1 MIRKRKK
8 RSNTR
13 KTIETAVY
21 IDKYLLNRFNGITS
35 DLKRLVLAIMNEVQ
49 LIYSFKSMKTRIK
62 IVITKLVFLK
72 DEENAPNNG
81 EGDINEYLDNLCA
94 WQANKW
100 RQENISTLWDHSLML
115 TGYRTKNLLFFPYL
129 SI

>member
-8 RSNTR
+8 RSITR

-35 DLKRLVLAIMNEVQ
+35 DLKRLVLAIMNEVR
-49 LIYSFKSMKTRIK
+49 LIYSFNSMKTRIK

-72 DEENAPNNG
+72 DGENAPNNG
-81 EGDINEYLDNLCA
+81 KGDIDEYLDNLCA
-94 WQANKW
+94 
-100 RQENISTLWDHSLML
+100 
-115 TGYRTKNLLFFPYL
+115 
-129 SI
+129 

>member
-1 MIRKRKK
+1 
-8 RSNTR
+8 
-13 KTIETAVY
+13 
-21 IDKYLLNRFNGITS
+21 
-35 DLKRLVLAIMNEVQ
+35 MNEVQ

-81 EGDINEYLDNLCA
+81 EGDIDEYLDNFCA

-100 RQENISTLWDHSLML
+100 RQENISTRWDHSLML
-115 TGYRTKNLLFFPYL
+115 TGYRTKNLFFFPYL